1 MKKLS
6 LRSLSLLVVFALI
19 ASCTVNPVTGK
30 KEFSLMSLQ
39 QEMAL
44 GQQSDPGI
52 KRSFGMYPDEKLQA
66 FINEK
71 GAAMA
76 NVSHS
81 PDMAFNFRILD
92 SPVVNAFA
100 VPGGYVYFTRG
111 IMAHFNNEAEFAGV
125 LGHEIGH
132 VTARHS
138 AKQYTNSVLAQVGLL
153 AGIVLVE
160 DFRPYAEMAG
170 QGMQLMLL
178 KFGRDHESQSDR
190 LGVEY
195 STKIGYDSRQMA
207 GFFHTLGRLS
217 DTQGERLPSFLSTH
231 PDPDDRFQKVGAYTT
246 QWQAKT
252 GATNLQVNR
261 DSYLRMID
269 GIIYGDDPR
278 QGYVENGRFYHPELK
293 FQYQVPRGWKTVN
306 SPEQVQMAPENGEA
320 LMMLTIGKGKTPKEA
335 AEAFVSEN
343 KLEAVEG
350 REVQV
355 NGFSAFYVIS
365 DQYPEQQ
372 QQAVTSQA
380 AAPNAV
386 AGEKKDPGKTTT
398 TGSAP
403 APGAGDKKDP
413 GKTTGSGPASGGTVG
428 QGPVSSDNTGGK
440 PTSGAPSG
448 KSTTGSGTS
457 TPSSPSQGMP
467 APTRPGQVPSV
478 RIVSYFIQYGEAI
491 YAFHG
496 MSKYETFQQYF
507 PQFDAAIQSFQSLND
522 ATKINV
528 KPERVRIKTVAQ
540 TGTLES
546 ALRSFNMPV
555 AKLKELS
562 ILNGMELT
570 DQVQKGMLIKVLE
583 K

>member
-1 MKKLS
+1 MKKNIFRGAAALI
-6 LRSLSLLVVFALI
+6 VFAWI
-19 ASCTVNPVTGK
+19 ASCAVNPVTGK

-44 GQQSDPGI
+44 GQQYDPGI
-52 KRSFGMYPDEKLQA
+52 VSSFGMYEDEKMQA
-66 FINEK
+66 FIQEK

-76 NVSHS
+76 KVSHS
-81 PDMAFNFRILD
+81 PNMKFNFRVLD

-132 VTARHS
+132 ITARHS
-138 AKQYTNSVLAQVGLL
+138 AKQYTNSVLAQVGLI
-153 AGIVLVE
+153 AGVVLVE

-195 STKIGYDSRQMA
+195 STKIGYDSRHMA
-207 GFFHTLGRLS
+207 NFFNTLARMSEG
-217 DTQGERLPSFLSTH
+217 QGERLPTFLSTH
-231 PDPDDRFQKVGAYTT
+231 PDPGDRFKKVGEYTQ

-269 GIIYGDDPR
+269 GIVYGDDPR
-278 QGYVENGRFYHPELK
+278 QGYVENNYFYHPELK
-293 FQYQVPRGWKTVN
+293 FQYQVPAGWKTVN
-306 SPEQVQMAPENGEA
+306 SPEQVQMAPANGEA
-320 LMMLTIGKGKTPKEA
+320 LMMLTLGKGKTPKEA

-343 KLEAVEG
+343 KLQAVEA

-355 NGFSAFYVIS
+355 NGFPAFYVIA
-365 DQYPEQQ
+365 DQYPETTQQ
-372 QQAVTSQA
+372 GASAQA
-380 AAPNAV
+380 AGPNAV
-386 AGEKKDPGKTTT
+386 TGGKKDPA
-398 TGSAP
+398 TG
-403 APGAGDKKDP
+403 
-413 GKTTGSGPASGGTVG
+413 GSGPASGGTVG
-428 QGPVSSDNTGGK
+428 QGPTDSGGA
-440 PTSGAPSG
+440 PAGGAPSG
-448 KSTTGSGTS
+448 KTQTPTGSGA
-457 TPSSPSQGMP
+457 P
-467 APTRPGQVPSV
+467 APSGTSQPPPPARPGQVPAV
-478 RIVSYFIQYGEAI
+478 RVMSYYIQYGDLV

-496 MSKYETFQQYF
+496 LSKYENFQRYM
-507 PQFDAAIQSFQSLND
+507 PTFDASMRSFQKLSD
-522 ATKINV
+522 ASKINV
-528 KPERVRIKTVAQ
+528 KPERVRIKTVSQ
-540 TGTLES
+540 PGTLES
-546 ALRSFNMPV
+546 ALRSFNMPQT
-555 AKLKELS
+555 KLKDLS

-570 DQVQKGMLIKVLE
+570 APVQKGMLIKVLE